1 MTATNESTVVLDRMV
16 QAVERVRE
24 RLLRAVR
31 ALDSANVPYAVVNDN
46 AVAAWVATIDE
57 AAVRNTRDVDI
68 LLNRSDLDL
77 ATTAMEVAGFIHR
90 QSMGVTMFLDGPDGK
105 FRDAIHVLFAGEK
118 VREEYVAAAAR
129 VEESEWLGQFQ
140 AIALE
145 ALVRMKLTSF
155 RDKDRTHLRD
165 MIEIELIDAAW
176 CQRFIPELAMRLQ
189 DLFDH
194 PEG

>member
-16 QAVERVRE
+16 QAVRKVRT
-24 RLLRAVR
+24 RLLRAVQ
-31 ALDSANVPYAVVNDN
+31 ALDAANVPYAVIDDK

-57 AAVRNTRDVDI
+57 AAVRNSRDVDI
-68 LLNRSDLDL
+68 LLNRSDLDS
-77 ATTAMEVAGFIHR
+77 ATTAMEAAGFVHR

-105 FRDAIHVLFAGEK
+105 FRDAIRVLFAGEK
-118 VREEYVAAAAR
+118 VREEYLAAAAS
-129 VEESEWLGQFQ
+129 VEESERLGQFQ
-140 AIALE
+140 ASSLE

-165 MIEIELIDAAW
+165 MIEIELIDATW
-176 CQRFIPELAMRLQ
+176 CQRFIPELAARLQ